1 MSRHPATN
9 DVFAAIADPTR
20 RAILLRLGAG
30 EQPVTALAEQFE
42 VTLSAISQHIRVLRE
57 VGLVDV
63 RKEGRERIYRL
74 NAAPLQTVFAWVRF
88 YEPFWNDRLNA
99 LGDYLDRTAEYDASH
114 AEDEERED
122 LKRVVGRQKS
132 KKVRLGWVHRLQQ

>member
-1 MSRHPATN
+1 MSRHPATT

-20 RAILLRLGAG
+20 RSILLLLGEG
-30 EQPVTALAEQFE
+30 EQPVTALADQFA

-74 NAAPLQTVFAWVRF
+74 NAAPLQTVFEWVRF

-99 LGDYLDRTAEYDASH
+99 LGDHLDRTAEYDALH
-114 AEDEERED
+114 AENEEREEE
-122 LKRVVGRQKS
+122 K
-132 KKVRLGWVHRLQQ
+132 